1 MGRILIIGDDLDI
14 RQWLRAILE
23 SDGHDITGAE
33 DGLEAIDLHKIKSFD
48 LIITDIMMPK
58 KSGFEVIKEL
68 KTSDPDL
75 PIIVVYGGG
84 LQNRQPNT
92 NRIYR
97 DSQKNRSPVNWG
109 GFAADHN
116 HLVNHH
122 RYVPSRPLPH
132 G

>member
-33 DGLEAIDLHKIKSFD
+33 DELEAIDLHKIKSFD

-84 LQNRQPNT
+84 RFKTAAHAKIASDL
-92 NRIYR
+92 
-97 DSQKNRSPVNWG
+97 G
-109 GFAADHN
+109 ADHAMKKPIDQAQ
-116 HLVNHH
+116 LKKTVNS
-122 RYVPSRPLPH
+122 YLAA
-132 G
+132 